1 MQDKDIEKDLS
12 FKQGALWSCIEVFVS
27 LLTFYFP
34 NQTLFWI
41 IRINVILHISR
52 RSDLLL
58 LDLIKVFAQN
68 REVQLAYGEEFD
80 IWAVGGDVALW
91 EFKFSE
97 DGLLE
102 RTQVE
107 VKWGS

>member
-1 MQDKDIEKDLS
+1 M
-12 FKQGALWSCIEVFVS
+12 
-27 LLTFYFP
+27 
-34 NQTLFWI
+34 
-41 IRINVILHISR
+41 ILHIYR
-52 RSDLLL
+52 RNNLLL
-58 LDLIKVFAQN
+58 LDLIKLSGQD

-80 IWAVGGDVALW
+80 VWAVGGGVALW

-107 VKWGS
+107 VNWGN